1 MRESRK
7 YLIFTCWPKIKRKYF
22 PRLIMSIF
30 SLNWQKNVSK
40 NWCWPKKCKIS
51 LNWQKIAW
59 IQLLAKISE
68 KIQENISFLAT
79 GQKLGEKTSQD
90 WCWPKN
96 CKILL
101 NWQKSPN
108 STDGQNLRENTRQHL
123 IFSYWSKVER
133 KYFPRLMLAKK
144 LQNLTQLAE
153 NSSNSTAGQTLRQNT
168 RT

>member
-1 MRESRK
+1 MLAKKMQNLTQLAENSLNSTAGQNLRENTRK
-7 YLIFTCWPKIKRKYF
+7 YLIFSYWPKIGRKDF
-22 PRLIMSIF
+22 PRLM
-30 SLNWQKNVSK
+30 
-40 NWCWPKKCKIS
+40 
-51 LNWQKIAW
+51 
-59 IQLLAKISE
+59 LA
-68 KIQENISFLAT
+68 
-79 GQKLGEKTSQD
+79 
-90 WCWPKN
+90 KN
-96 CKILL
+96 CKISL